1 MECLRLTCGI
11 VILVWAMN
19 LIFKFGGS
27 MAPLLTV
34 MAPIVF
40 ITAMVFGRKKRAN

>member
-1 MECLRLTCGI
+1 M
-11 VILVWAMN
+11 VKLVKGFIWNYTLGRWSNTLN
-19 LIFKFGGS
+19 LIFKVGGS

-40 ITAMVFGRKKRAN
+40 IMA